1 MKYMFV
7 LFLKL
12 VERRVVMKMIK
23 EFFNDESGATMV
35 EYAILV
41 ALIAVAVIA
50 IVTLLGIQL
59 DAKFQE
65 VCTALKG
72 SACAAAAP

>member
-1 MKYMFV
+1 M
-7 LFLKL
+7 
-12 VERRVVMKMIK
+12 MKMIK

-59 DAKFQE
+59 DAKFNE
-65 VCTALKG
+65 VCTALNG
-72 SACAAAAP
+72 GTACS